1 MNDDNPDPPVCPV
14 SSGHPLA
21 GTAAPGGSPLSGEIK
36 VPRSIIRW
44 SKWRQAAR
52 RAEHREARRNQQ
64 LPKMRPPSSAGKSSA
79 KVPKGD
85 GEPPRGR
92 A

>member
-1 MNDDNPDPPVCPV
+1 MNDDSPDFPVCPV
-14 SSGHPLA
+14 SCGYPDA
-21 GTAAPGGSPLSGEIK
+21 ATDAPGGSEEMREIK
-36 VPRSIIRW
+36 VPRSIVRW

-52 RAEHREARRNQQ
+52 RAEQREARRNQQ
-64 LPKMRPPSSAGKSSA
+64 LPKMRPPSSAGKASA
-79 KVPKGD
+79 KVPPGD